1 VRQAVGSVLS
11 ADLLP
16 LGAHQS
22 IAGGTPRAVER
33 GVSAGCR
40 VVQIFVKNNNRWVG
54 KTIGEVE
61 AREFRLAARRAA
73 FAHVAAHTSYLI
85 NLASPSL
92 ELRRQSVAALADEI
106 LRCHAL
112 GIRDL
117 VLHPGSHGGDGE
129 AAGVA
134 RVASSLDETFRAT
147 GEADVRVLLETAAGQ
162 GTAVGHRF
170 EHLRD
175 ILGAVRQNRRVAVC
189 LDTCHVH
196 AAGYELSSRDGYAET
211 LLAFE
216 RTIGLQNLAAIHVND
231 SKKPKGS
238 RVDRH
243 EHIGR
248 GWIGRKGFR
257 NLMTDPRLIAIPK
270 ILETPKDETL
280 DLDRRNLATLRR
292 LAGSPSPPR
301 RSARSLP
308 SPYSSAGG
316 SRRPRPAG
324 RSEGLPEQ

>member
-1 VRQAVGSVLS
+1 MTAAKRDHS
-11 ADLLP
+11 DLP

-54 KTIGEVE
+54 KTIEEVE
-61 AREFRLAARRAA
+61 AREFRRAARRAA

-85 NLASPSL
+85 NLASPSP

-106 LRCHAL
+106 LRCQTL

-117 VLHPGSHGGDGE
+117 VLHPGSHGGEGE

-134 RVASSLDETFRAT
+134 RIAAALDEAFRLT
-147 GEADVRVLLETAAGQ
+147 EGTRVRVLLETAAGQ

-175 ILGAVRQNRRVAVC
+175 ILGAVRQQRRVAVC
-189 LDTCHVH
+189 FDTCHVH
-196 AAGYELSSRDGYAET
+196 AAGYELSSPEGYAET

-216 RTIGLQNLAAIHVND
+216 RTVGLQNLAAIHVND
-231 SKKPKGS
+231 SKRPKGS
-238 RVDRH
+238 RADRH

-248 GWIGRKGFR
+248 GSIGRKGFR
-257 NLMTDPRLIAIPK
+257 NLMTDPRLAAIPK
-270 ILETPKDETL
+270 FLETPKDETL
-280 DLDRRNLATLRR
+280 DHDRKNLATLRR
-292 LAGSPSPPR
+292 LASPSPSRGSARGGFRLR
-301 RSARSLP
+301 RSLRDRQPRDFKTGA
-308 SPYSSAGG
+308 
-316 SRRPRPAG
+316 SR
-324 RSEGLPEQ
+324 